1 MAANDLPLL
10 TQPKI
15 SDEVYRVLK
24 EKIFSKQ
31 YVPGERLNLLE
42 LEKRLGISRTPLK
55 DALNRL
61 AGEGL
66 IVIEPRKGTFVTN
79 PTCKEIAEAFD
90 VRRVLEVYAVSLA
103 AGNMTGKHLDR
114 IRALVRDLRKLTD
127 TENWDR
133 IYQKYV
139 LLDHAL
145 HQLILEIA
153 GNERLKQCWDQV
165 NTHVQMARIR
175 YGRAEGELAQAQQ
188 EHEQFLQACEAGDV
202 SAMQQAIS
210 NHIDRAKRS
219 LLQEVE
225 QRQG

>member
-10 TQPKI
+10 AQPKI
-15 SDEVYRVLK
+15 SDEVYKVLK

-31 YVPGERLNLLE
+31 FVPGERLNLLE

-66 IVIEPRKGTFVTN
+66 IVIEPRRGTFVTN
-79 PTCKEIAEAFD
+79 PTCREIAESFD

-103 AGNMTGKHLDR
+103 ANNMTKGDLDR
-114 IRALVRDLRKLTD
+114 IRSIVRNLGELVKTG
-127 TENWDR
+127 NWQK

-139 LLDHAL
+139 LLDRDL

-153 GNERLKQCWDQV
+153 GNERLKEIWDQI
-165 NTHVQMARIR
+165 NTHVQMSRIR
-175 YGRAEGELAQAQQ
+175 YGRTESELAQAQQ
-188 EHEQFLQACEAGDV
+188 EHEQFLKACEAGDLA
-202 SAMQQAIS
+202 AMQKAIS
-210 NHIDRAKRS
+210 DHIDRAKRS
-219 LLQEVE
+219 LLQELE
-225 QRQG
+225 QHGA

>member
-1 MAANDLPLL
+1 MAAIDLPLL

-31 YVPGERLNLLE
+31 FVPGERLNLLE

-79 PTCKEIAEAFD
+79 PTCEQIAESFD
-90 VRRVLEVYAVSLA
+90 VRRVLEIYAVSLA
-103 AGNMTGKHLDR
+103 GKNMTGENLDR
-114 IRALVRDLRKLTD
+114 IRAVVRELRELAD
-127 TENWDR
+127 TKNWDK

-139 LLDHAL
+139 ILDYRL

-153 GNERLKQCWDQV
+153 ANERLKESWDQV
-165 NTHVQMARIR
+165 NTHVQMARVR

-188 EHEQFLQACEAGDV
+188 EHEQFLQACEAGDL
-202 SAMQQAIS
+202 SAMQQVIS
-210 NHIDRAKRS
+210 DHIDRAKRS
-219 LLQEVE
+219 LLQEFE
-225 QRQG
+225 QRRG